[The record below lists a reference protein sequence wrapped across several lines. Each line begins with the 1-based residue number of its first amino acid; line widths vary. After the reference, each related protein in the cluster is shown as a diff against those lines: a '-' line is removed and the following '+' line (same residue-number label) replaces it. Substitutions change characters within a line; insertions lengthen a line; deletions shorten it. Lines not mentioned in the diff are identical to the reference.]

1 MVNEA
6 ELEPAYLIVGGDRP
20 KIGRALQRLR
30 ARIGEENVEL
40 LSAREISGEEAVAAC
55 NALGLFGD
63 GRRLVIVDEV
73 ERWKA
78 PDAEAVGAYLAAP
91 APGSV
96 LALTGEVKPDSVLG
110 KSVAKHGQVLV
121 FDVAKRALP
130 KWVAEQLQRQGAE
143 ADADACRALVELVGD
158 DVEALATEVDKL
170 ATWAAGDRITVRE
183 VETLVAARSEPAI
196 FELTDA
202 WGRRDVPAVLAAC
215 EAILDRSERSR
226 RDELARVAGALA
238 AHVTR
243 VRACQALA
251 AEGVRPRDAAP
262 RLKMHP
268 FAAEKAFAHAGRF
281 SVEELRG
288 AVVRLAELDHA
299 VKGGSRLAPDL
310 ELQRA
315 LVDVTRLPAVPA

>member
-1 MVNEA
+1 MSES
-6 ELEPAYLIVGGDRP
+6 ELEPAYLIVGADRP

-30 ARIGEENVEL
+30 TRIGEENVEL
-40 LSAREISGEEAVAAC
+40 LSARDVSGDDVVAAC

-63 GRRLVIVDEV
+63 GSRLVIVDEV
-73 ERWKA
+73 ESWKA
-78 PDAEAVGAYLAAP
+78 PDAAAVAAYLAAP
-91 APGSV
+91 TPGTV
-96 LALTGEVKPDSVLG
+96 LALTGTVKQDSPLG
-110 KSVAKHGQVLV
+110 KAVAKHGRVLA
-121 FDVAKRALP
+121 FDVSKRALP
-130 KWVAEQLQRQGAE
+130 SWVAEQLARRGVE
-143 ADADACRALVELVGD
+143 ADPDACRALVELVGE
-158 DVEALATEVDKL
+158 DVAALAGEVDKL
-170 ATWAAGDRITVRE
+170 ATWAAGDRITLRE

-202 WGRRDVPAVLAAC
+202 WGRRDVPGVLGAC

-251 AEGVRPRDAAP
+251 AEGVRARDAAA
-262 RLKMHP
+262 RLKVHP
-268 FAAEKAFAHAGRF
+268 FVAEKAFAHAGRF

-288 AVVRLAELDHA
+288 AIVRLAELDHA

-315 LVDVTRLPAVPA
+315 LVDVTRPAAAPV